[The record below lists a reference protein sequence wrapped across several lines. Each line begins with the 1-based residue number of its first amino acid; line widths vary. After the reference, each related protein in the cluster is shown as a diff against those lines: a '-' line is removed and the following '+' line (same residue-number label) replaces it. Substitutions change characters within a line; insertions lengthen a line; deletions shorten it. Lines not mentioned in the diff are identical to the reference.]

1 MSEFA
6 IREIEEYGMQRQL
19 SLYRPGNR
27 GPSLLR
33 ATLVLCLLA
42 AAVGCEARGVGDP
55 CIPESI
61 PAGGFDA
68 REVYIETSAVQCRT
82 RACIVFEFEGNPECQ
97 FNEAGQC
104 PPQCTSGCR
113 DPADVLEAVHCTC
126 RCSDGGGDSNVP
138 LCTCN
143 DGFHC
148 VDVLMAGGDGVR
160 GGYCVRNEADDLYCV
175 TDDDCTSG
183 SCVNNRCPG

>member
-1 MSEFA
+1 
-6 IREIEEYGMQRQL
+6 MQRQL
-19 SLYRPGNR
+19 SPHRPSNR

-33 ATLVLCLLA
+33 ATLALCLLS

-61 PAGGFDA
+61 PPGGFDA

-82 RACIVFEFEGNPECQ
+82 RACIVFQFAGNPDCQ
-97 FNEAGQC
+97 FNEDGTC
-104 PPQCTSGCR
+104 PTRCTDASPPIPCFE
-113 DPADVLEAVHCTC
+113 PEVVLNAVHCTC
-126 RCSDGGGDSNVP
+126 RCSGGGGDTNVP

-160 GGYCVRNEADDLYCV
+160 GGYCVRNSADDLYCES
-175 TDDDCTSG
+175 DAECTG
-183 SCVNNRCPG
+183 GPCVDNRCPG